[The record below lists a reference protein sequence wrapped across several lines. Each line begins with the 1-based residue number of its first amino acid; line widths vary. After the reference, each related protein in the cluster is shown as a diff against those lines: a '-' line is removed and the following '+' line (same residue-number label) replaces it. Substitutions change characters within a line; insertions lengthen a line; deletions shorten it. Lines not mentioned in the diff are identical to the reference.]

1 MKKFYQIAIVI
12 VAAIAFAACGNK
24 ASDNGETADSTATE
38 QTAEATDEVKEGS
51 MGPCTVSCEKF
62 SIDIPEG
69 WEVRS
74 IEDKAISAGQ
84 EYKEGLEFVYD
95 DRANYA
101 QERQFKMDKN
111 GMEDLGEKTYGDNTY
126 ATYLWKQGSDSTF
139 SAILKIG
146 DGESSVIKVNTTN
159 VKTADNET
167 VIKVLGS
174 LKLK

>member
-1 MKKFYQIAIVI
+1 MKKFYQIAIVT

-24 ASDNGETADSTATE
+24 ASGNGETADSTATE

-69 WEVRS
+69 WKVRS
-74 IEDKAISAGQ
+74 IKDKEISAGQ
-84 EYKEGLEFVYD
+84 EYKEGLNFVYD

-126 ATYLWKQGSDSTF
+126 ATYVWEQGSDSTF

-146 DGESSVIKVNTTN
+146 DGENGVIKVNTTN

-167 VIKVLGS
+167 VTKVLES